1 MLPCGRIRDEPS
13 CTGHCVHP
21 SAPTGGPVQGR
32 AHPAVCQAGCHRRA
46 GQTELQ
52 AECAPGP
59 KGEHCWVVP
68 PVAFT
73 VRDACSKLRC
83 WPPASSTGLG
93 GWEAGRRELQFE
105 WSEAG
110 FPGRKD
116 CGGTV
121 TLNNVACKPEIG
133 LPGKAHQRQAKERE
147 AGGAGGGRIPPC
159 RQGAPAYN
167 YEGRTRARAK
177 RGPRVSPASGG
188 GGVAEWQAC
197 GQLAFL
203 RAPRGA
209 CGGSSLRHTALE
221 ASAET
226 CFDSSLKFTT
236 RH

>member
-1 MLPCGRIRDEPS
+1 M
-13 CTGHCVHP
+13 
-21 SAPTGGPVQGR
+21 
-32 AHPAVCQAGCHRRA
+32 
-46 GQTELQ
+46 
-52 AECAPGP
+52 
-59 KGEHCWVVP
+59 P

-177 RGPRVSPASGG
+177 RGPRVSPALGG

-209 CGGSSLRHTALE
+209 WGFL
-221 ASAET
+221 AET
-226 CFDSSLKFTT
+226 YGPRSFCRNLL
-236 RH
+236 